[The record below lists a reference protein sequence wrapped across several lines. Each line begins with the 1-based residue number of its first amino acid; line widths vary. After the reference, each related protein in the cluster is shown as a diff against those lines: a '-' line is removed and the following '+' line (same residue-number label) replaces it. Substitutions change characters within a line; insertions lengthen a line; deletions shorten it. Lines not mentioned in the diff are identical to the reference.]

1 MEILNQSPQKNY
13 NRLRN
18 LVFRRFFL
26 TIVFLGLIFFLPA
39 GSLLY
44 WEAWIYC
51 GILLIPMLFVLIYLL
66 RKNPGLLERRMRM
79 REKEK
84 PQKALAKLNLLIFL
98 AAFII
103 PGLDHRFQWSS
114 VPLEVIIVADV
125 FIFLGYM
132 FFVWVLKTNAYASRI
147 IEVESGQTVIT
158 TGPYAFVRHP
168 LYLAAT
174 VMFLFSPIA
183 LGSWWA
189 LLAISPFP
197 VSLVL
202 RILNEEKV
210 LEKQLQ
216 GYKEYERKVKYRL
229 IPYIW

>member
-1 MEILNQSPQKNY
+1 MESQNQSLKG
-13 NRLRN
+13 NRRKLRN

-26 TIVFLGLIFFLPA
+26 TIVFLSLIFFLPA

-44 WEAWIYC
+44 WEAWIYS
-51 GILLIPMLFVLIYLL
+51 GILLIPMFLVLIYFL
-66 RKNPGLLERRMRM
+66 RKNPELLERRMRT

-84 PQKALAKLNLLIFL
+84 QQKTLAKINLVIFL
-98 AAFII
+98 AAFIM

-114 VPLEVIIVADV
+114 VPLEIIIAADV
-125 FIFLGYM
+125 FVFLGYM
-132 FFVWVLKTNAYASRI
+132 LFVWVLKTNAYASRI
-147 IEVESGQTVIT
+147 VEVENEQRVIT

-168 LYLAAT
+168 LYLGAT

-197 VSLVL
+197 ASLVL
-202 RILNEEKV
+202 RILNEEKL

-216 GYKEYERKVKYRL
+216 GYKEYKRKVKYRL